1 MLSIISALC
10 IIMLARHHRSIIS
23 RHISPFCLLKT
34 FSRIRNRLNRPVLTI
49 SSSQASFTSLSN
61 ELRAQIFEFGHVSDH
76 LSLAMTCRRLSQGGQ
91 PTLIRHQKDFQEYN
105 VVSDFLP
112 LTIPLVLQ
120 KVVRDQYVARDIRS
134 IEIWGDRLTWDC
146 RILPA

>member
-1 MLSIISALC
+1 M
-10 IIMLARHHRSIIS
+10 
-23 RHISPFCLLKT
+23 
-34 FSRIRNRLNRPVLTI
+34 
-49 SSSQASFTSLSN
+49 SSSQASFNSLSN
-61 ELRAQIFEFGHVSDH
+61 ELIAQIFEFGHVSDH
-76 LSLAMTCRRLSQGGQ
+76 LSLAMTCRRLGQGGQ

-120 KVVRDQYVARDIRS
+120 KVVRGPYVAWDIHS

-146 RILPA
+146 WDSSGSKIQKAQTCFG

>member
-1 MLSIISALC
+1 MHAIDNLSPLYYHVGSTPPLNNFKAYK
-10 IIMLARHHRSIIS
+10 SILS
-23 RHISPFCLLKT
+23 LKT

-61 ELRAQIFEFGHVSDH
+61 ELIAQIFEFGHVSDH

-112 LTIPLVLQ
+112 LIIPLVLQ

-134 IEIWGDRLTWDC
+134 IEIWGDRLT
-146 RILPA
+146 